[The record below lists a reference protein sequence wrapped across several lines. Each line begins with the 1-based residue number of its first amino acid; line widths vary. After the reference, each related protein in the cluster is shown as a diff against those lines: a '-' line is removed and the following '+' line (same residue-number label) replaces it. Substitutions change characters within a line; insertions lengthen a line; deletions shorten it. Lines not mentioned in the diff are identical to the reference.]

1 MLESSDQLQKT
12 GVEFD
17 EAKQSIAKARQLSV
31 RVKRRHRQ
39 TAIRAEHL
47 RKDSIRNQAAMSDLS
62 EETQLLRSE
71 LVKKTQDLIEATK
84 AKTDLRTL
92 RLDAQRQHEVKLEQ
106 RRAEIE
112 TLRPRLPRQGQELI
126 GAEEKAQTMSK
137 TEVGRSMILTSW
149 MRLPE
154 RRDSDK
160 EAEARETMV
169 GLRHMDLVL
178 FSVVDFSIR
187 TASAQLGRTLDASP
201 GTDALA

>member
-1 MLESSDQLQKT
+1 
-12 GVEFD
+12 
-17 EAKQSIAKARQLSV
+17 
-31 RVKRRHRQ
+31 
-39 TAIRAEHL
+39 
-47 RKDSIRNQAAMSDLS
+47 MSDLS